1 MNIRYYTPTLY
12 LDDILIRK
20 SPPAYQDGVYEP
32 AGQDRPNPFTISEIA
47 HKGQSGLGSARNRTA
62 MLVYFGKTFEL
73 SYKSIWKTT
82 NFDFYFSNWKN
93 FRVRIFFPKCV
104 AVDLI
109 LKTIFITSSGIMF
122 DPESFSLDQT
132 LRISNRVLWEEN
144 KITRKSCVEEINKD
158 KGEMKKKK

>member
-47 HKGQSGLGSARNRTA
+47 HKGESGLGSARNRTA
-62 MLVYFGKTFEL
+62 MLVYFGKTFDL

-109 LKTIFITSSGIMF
+109 LKTIFITSSGHLLI
-122 DPESFSLDQT
+122 
-132 LRISNRVLWEEN
+132 VLCLTQSHFLSIKLCAFPTEFCG
-144 KITRKSCVEEINKD
+144 RKTK
-158 KGEMKKKK
+158 